1 MRIVFAIIFLLTTG
15 CSAPPAEPRV
25 LADSA
30 FSGTALLDAN
40 GNGQIDPEDTPIE
53 GATFSVE
60 WDGVKVFSETTD
72 EKGYAYILIP
82 GGVDYPVNVVMEAPE
97 DSGLKPITPSMV
109 SVYVGISSTKFLFSS
124 ETK

>member
-1 MRIVFAIIFLLTTG
+1 MRIVFAILLLLTAG
-15 CSAPPAEPRV
+15 CSAPPTEPRV

-40 GNGQIDPEDTPIE
+40 DNGQIDPSDTPIE

-82 GGVDYPVNVVMEAPE
+82 GGVDDPVNVVMEAPE
-97 DSGLKPITPSMV
+97 GRGLKPITPLTV
-109 SVYVGISSTKFLFSS
+109 SVSAGISSTKFLFSS

>member
-1 MRIVFAIIFLLTTG
+1 MRIVFAILLLLTAG
-15 CSAPPAEPRV
+15 CAAQPTEPRV

-40 GNGQIDPEDTPIE
+40 GNEQIDPEDTPLE

-97 DSGLKPITPSMV
+97 DSGLKPITPSTV
-109 SVYVGISSTKFLFSS
+109 SVSVGISSTKFLFSS